1 MNRPAPPEPGARGS
15 GRLDEVDALRAVAM
29 TAVIA
34 EHCRI
39 LPCGWIGVWLFFVI
53 SGFVVT
59 TSLMSRP
66 AGEPAALLTGFYARR
81 AARILP
87 IYLGYVLA
95 GLAVSGLAVGHP
107 EWSPFASFVLFY
119 NNVQSA
125 FGVGTLKAF
134 PVAHL
139 WTISV
144 EMQFYL
150 LFGFAFVFLPRR
162 PLQAV
167 LISLL
172 FVAPALRFLG
182 GEWLSRAGYTPLRAA
197 FAIYTFPGMHFDS
210 FAAGALLALG
220 SSRWRRPAWAARLLL
235 AGGLLVG
242 AYALAYGLVNRAE
255 GAGGLGMFRNII
267 SGILFGQQRQVWLY
281 SAVAALSAGGL
292 AMTLTGAAPW
302 SAITRSPLLQAV
314 GRASYGGY
322 VYHALCVKL
331 IRPPLEAL
339 IHPAAGM
346 ASKLAFGA
354 MEFTLALS
362 TTVIISLASYRW
374 VEQPIIAA
382 AGRRLVQ
389 VEGALRMGRRPV
401 ARAAD

>member
-1 MNRPAPPEPGARGS
+1 
-15 GRLDEVDALRAVAM
+15 M

-66 AGEPAALLTGFYARR
+66 GGEPGALLTGFYARR

-87 IYLGYVLA
+87 IYLGYVVV
-95 GLAVSGLAVGHP
+95 GLVVSGLTVGRP
-107 EWSPFASFVLFY
+107 EWSPFASLVLFY
-119 NNVQSA
+119 NNIQSA
-125 FGVGTLKAF
+125 FGVGTFKGF

-150 LFGFAFVFLPRR
+150 LFGFAFAFLPRR
-162 PLQAV
+162 ALQIV

-172 FVAPALRFLG
+172 AIAPALRFLA
-182 GEWLSRAGYTPLRAA
+182 GEWLSREGYGPLRAA

-220 SSRWRRPAWAARLLL
+220 SSRWRGPVWAGRLLI

-242 AYALAYGLVNRAE
+242 VYALAYGLVNRAE
-255 GAGGLGMFRNII
+255 GAGGLGLFRNII

-281 SAVAALSAGGL
+281 SAVAALSTGVL
-292 AMTLTGAAPW
+292 AMTLTGVAPW
-302 SAITRSPLLQAV
+302 SAITRNPLVQAV

-354 MEFTLALS
+354 IEFTLALS
-362 TTVIISLASYRW
+362 ATVIVSLASYRW

-382 AGRRLVQ
+382 AGRRMAR
-389 VEGALRMGRRPV
+389 VEVGLRMGRPPV
-401 ARAAD
+401 TRAAD